1 MLLPANRLAQFGS
14 FHLDLDQRVLS
25 KDGNYVPL
33 PPKDIE
39 TLLVLVEAGGRIVEK
54 SELLEKVWPGIFVE
68 EGNLTRH
75 IFNLRQAL
83 ESEDSSTNNYIETIP
98 KRGYRFVAPVAYLN
112 PPISKTPKTSR
123 SSDDEALAQTNS
135 TEFGKPHALLSPEI
149 QATSNRPRLAL
160 ATAALL
166 ALAVAGYFSYM
177 YFKPPPILASHRVM
191 LAVLP
196 VQNLSGNSSQ
206 DYVDD
211 GLTEELIAQLGR
223 LNPQQ
228 LGVIARTSSMA
239 YKDTRKTIGQI
250 GHELGV
256 DYVLET
262 SLRQFNGHLRFTA
275 QLVRTSDQT
284 HLWAQEYDKQAGDLI
299 SIQDEIGRTVADQIR
314 VKLSPPASDHVQ
326 PLRTVNTESHEAY
339 LEGRYS
345 MNRRSKDSLTKGIE
359 FFQQAI
365 EKDPSNARAYA
376 GLADSYNLMVFY
388 GYLESS
394 LGIVHAKEAAERAIA
409 LDDSLAEGHAALAYV
424 NFMWLW
430 DWAVAEQEF
439 RRAIELNQNYSTA
452 HHWFALYLAAM
463 NRSQEAAEEIKKA
476 EILDPRSPIV
486 KSAAGWIYY
495 FTRQPQLA
503 AEECRSALQLDPKF
517 MIAHSVL
524 GLSYEESGEYD
535 RAIAEFRR
543 SIELSGIQQP
553 TYLGYLGHAYAVS
566 GRRDEAREVLRELDE
581 SAKVGHVGL
590 LNKAVIYAGLG
601 DKEEAMKT
609 LREAATQNDAS
620 RVWLRV
626 NPQLDNLRSDSRFNA
641 LLPQPRR
648 PF

>member
-1 MLLPANRLAQFGS
+1 MRPPANRLAQFGS
-14 FHLDLDQRVLS
+14 FLLDLDQRVLS
-25 KDGNYVPL
+25 KDGSYVPL

-39 TLLVLVEAGGRIVEK
+39 TLVILVEARGRIVEK
-54 SELLEKVWPGIFVE
+54 SELLEKVWPGTFVE

-75 IFNLRQAL
+75 VFNLRQAL
-83 ESEDSSTNNYIETIP
+83 ISEDGSTNKFIETVP
-98 KRGYRFVAPVAYLN
+98 KRGYRLIAPVEYINTTA
-112 PPISKTPKTSR
+112 SETSR
-123 SSDDEALAQTNS
+123 VSISPPDAASVQADSPVLIQAE
-135 TEFGKPHALLSPEI
+135 PLLSP
-149 QATSNRPRLAL
+149 AVKAPSPRLRLVL
-160 ATAALL
+160 AAAALV
-166 ALAVAGYFSYM
+166 AVAAAGYFVYIN
-177 YFKPPPILASHRVM
+177 FVPRPTLASRRVM

-239 YKDTRKTIGQI
+239 YKDTKKTIEQI
-250 GHELGV
+250 GRELGV

-262 SLRQFNGHLRFTA
+262 SLRQSNGHLRFTA

-299 SIQDEIGRTVADQIR
+299 SVQDEIGRIVADQIR
-314 VKLSPPASDHVQ
+314 VKLSPRSSDHVQ
-326 PLRTVNTESHEAY
+326 PLRTVNNESHEAY

-345 MNRRSKDSLTKGIE
+345 MNRRSADGLTKGIA
-359 FFQQAI
+359 FFQEAI

-409 LDDSLAEGHAALAYV
+409 IDDSLAEGHAALAYV

-463 NRSQEAAEEIKKA
+463 NRPQEAAEEIKKA

-495 FTRQPQLA
+495 FARQPQLA
-503 AEECRSALQLDPKF
+503 GEECRSALQLDPDF
-517 MIAHSVL
+517 MVAHSVL
-524 GLSYEESGEYD
+524 GLSYEDRGEYD
-535 RAIAEFRR
+535 QAISEFRR
-543 SIELSGIQQP
+543 SIALSGIQQP

-566 GRRDEAREVLRELDE
+566 GKHDEAREVLRELDE

-601 DKEEAMKT
+601 DKEEAIKT
-609 LREAATQNDAS
+609 LQQAASQNDAS

-626 NPQLDNLRSDSRFNA
+626 NPQLESLRSDSRFTA
-641 LLPQPRR
+641 LLPKSRH